1 MAQSLLLDTNVLL
14 AMLLAPQRL
23 PEATC
28 TALADSR
35 NAVWFSAAS
44 LWEIAIKCSLDRADF
59 DFRPEDIHVL
69 AQDSGLTELP
79 VEAAHTPY
87 GGAPALAPSR
97 SLRPPAGGASH
108 DATSPAPDHRSDAGS
123 VFATGRSHCL
133 EGMIPCPS
141 TPNLVLNPK
150 SAPTWPPPVGSPH
163 CPHQPRRPALRPRAR
178 PLRGRPEE
186 SKKSA
191 GDFA

>member
-79 VEAAHTPY
+79 VEAAHTHMVARLPWHHRDPFDRLLV
-87 GGAPALAPSR
+87 AQAMTLPARLLTTDRTLAVY
-97 SLRPPAGGASH
+97 
-108 DATSPAPDHRSDAGS
+108 SP
-123 VFATGRSHCL
+123 
-133 EGMIPCPS
+133 
-141 TPNLVLNPK
+141 LVDPIAWK
-150 SAPTWPPPVGSPH
+150 A
-163 CPHQPRRPALRPRAR
+163 
-178 PLRGRPEE
+178 
-186 SKKSA
+186 
-191 GDFA
+191 